1 MQVSD
6 VMTPNVHF
14 VHPEQNLGEV
24 AAVLA
29 QLDVGALPVADKNRL
44 IGMITDRDIVIRG
57 VAEGLG
63 PWSKVKEVMTTEVK
77 YCYEDEKI
85 DHVATNMAEIQV
97 RRLPVMNRD
106 KRLVGIISLGDL
118 ARREDSRTTGQT
130 VSEISEPGGEHSQA
144 AH

>member
-57 VAEGLG
+57 VAEGVG
-63 PWSKVKEVMTTEVK
+63 PWSKVKEVMSTEVK
-77 YCYEDEKI
+77 YCYEDEKV
-85 DHVATNMAEIQV
+85 DHVANNMAEVQV

-106 KRLVGIISLGDL
+106 KRLVGIISLADIA
-118 ARREDSRTTGQT
+118 ARRQAAAATAIKG
-130 VSEISEPGGEHSQA
+130 VSERREIEA
-144 AH
+144 A

>member
-6 VMTPNVHF
+6 VMTPSVHF

-44 IGMITDRDIVIRG
+44 VGMITDRDIVVRG
-57 VAEGLG
+57 VAEGMG
-63 PWSKVKEVMTTEVK
+63 PWSKVKEVMSPDVK

-85 DHVATNMAEIQV
+85 DHVAQNMADIQV

-106 KRLVGIISLGDL
+106 KRLVGIISLADIA
-118 ARREDSRTTGQT
+118 ARRESAATTAIKG
-130 VSEISEPGGEHSQA
+130 VSERRESAEA
-144 AH
+144 A

>member
-6 VMTPNVHF
+6 VMTSSVHF

-44 IGMITDRDIVIRG
+44 VGMITDRDIVVRG
-57 VAEGLG
+57 VAEGMG
-63 PWSKVKEVMTTEVK
+63 PWSKVKEVMSPDVK

-85 DHVATNMAEIQV
+85 DHVAQNMADIQV

-106 KRLVGIISLGDL
+106 KRLVGIISLADIA
-118 ARREDSRTTGQT
+118 ARRESAATTAIKG
-130 VSEISEPGGEHSQA
+130 VSERRESAEA
-144 AH
+144 A

>member
-63 PWSKVKEVMTTEVK
+63 PWSKVKEVMTTQVK

-85 DHVATNMAEIQV
+85 DHVANNMAEIQV

-106 KRLVGIISLGDL
+106 KRLVGIISLADIA
-118 ARREDSRTTGQT
+118 ARRESAATTAIKG
-130 VSEISEPGGEHSQA
+130 VSERREIEA
-144 AH
+144 A